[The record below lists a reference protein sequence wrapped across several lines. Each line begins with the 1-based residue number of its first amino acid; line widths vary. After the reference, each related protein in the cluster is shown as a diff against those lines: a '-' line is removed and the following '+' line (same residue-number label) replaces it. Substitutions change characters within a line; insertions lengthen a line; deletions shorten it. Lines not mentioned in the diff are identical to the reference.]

1 MKFKTLSSIV
11 NYLKKEY
18 DSEVIELQDG
28 ENNIVE
34 LIPCINDIAKEN
46 IDLIN
51 ITSKEYKVLTNELY
65 GEYSY
70 CSDIE
75 EVKANLLIDF
85 IDEKITLNRFKT
97 ITQYKKYRLENC

>member
-1 MKFKTLSSIV
+1 MKFKTLSSIA

-18 DSEVIELQDG
+18 TSEVNELQDG
-28 ENNIVE
+28 EYNIIE
-34 LIPCINDIAKEN
+34 LLPCIGDIAKEN
-46 IDLIN
+46 IDLIS

-97 ITQYKKYRLENC
+97 LAQYKKYRLENC

>member
-18 DSEVIELQDG
+18 DSEITELQDG

-34 LIPCINDIAKEN
+34 LIPCIDDIAREN
-46 IDLIN
+46 IELIS

>member
-18 DSEVIELQDG
+18 TSEVAELQDG

-34 LIPCINDIAKEN
+34 LIPCIYDIAKEN

-65 GEYSY
+65 GEYSF
-70 CSDIE
+70 CSGIE
-75 EVKANLLIDF
+75 EVKANLLMDF

-97 ITQYKKYRLENC
+97 ITQYKKYRLESC

>member
-1 MKFKTLSSIV
+1 MKFKTLSSIA
-11 NYLKKEY
+11 NNLKKEY
-18 DSEVIELQDG
+18 AAEVNELQEG
-28 ENNIVE
+28 EYNIIE
-34 LIPCINDIAKEN
+34 LIPCISDIAKEN
-46 IDLIN
+46 TDLIS
-51 ITSKEYKVLTNELY
+51 ITSKEYKILTNELY
-65 GEYSY
+65 GVYSY

>member
-18 DSEVIELQDG
+18 TSEVIELQDG

-34 LIPCINDIAKEN
+34 LIPCIDTIAKDN

>member
-18 DSEVIELQDG
+18 DSEVTELQDG

-34 LIPCINDIAKEN
+34 LIPCIDDIAREN
-46 IDLIN
+46 IELIS

>member
-1 MKFKTLSSIV
+1 M
-11 NYLKKEY
+11 
-18 DSEVIELQDG
+18 
-28 ENNIVE
+28 
-34 LIPCINDIAKEN
+34 
-46 IDLIN
+46 
-51 ITSKEYKVLTNELY
+51 LTNKLY
-65 GEYSY
+65 GVYSY